1 MQIMGDRE
9 FQVVTPNVNGL
20 NYHLY
25 LIKRAKMI
33 FKAKKEKSQI
43 VFWQETHL
51 KSSAHEKLK

>member
-20 NYHLY
+20 KYHLY

-33 FKAKKEKSQI
+33 AKAKKEKSQI
-43 VFWQETHL
+43 VFWQETL
-51 KSSAHEKLK
+51 KVF